1 MRSLLVTALILVSM
15 NVFAHGGDKP
25 GPNGGEVQ
33 MPGAF
38 HTEMIRDND
47 NQDVM
52 VFLLDMEFKNP
63 TLKDSS
69 VTAFYQK
76 GKTNVAYTCSPMHN
90 HFHCVAAKKFKF
102 EKDGEI
108 HITAVREKAKGN
120 EAVYKIK

>member
-1 MRSLLVTALILVSM
+1 MKNILIATLLALSTNAL
-15 NVFAHGGDKP
+15 AHGDDKP
-25 GPNGGEVQ
+25 GPNGGEVL

-69 VTAFYQK
+69 VTAFYSK
-76 GKTNVAYTCSPMHN
+76 GKNKVTYTCSPMHN
-90 HFHCVAAKKFKF
+90 HFHCVANKKFKF

-108 HITAVREKAKGN
+108 HVTATREKAKGN
-120 EAVYKIK
+120 EVVYKIK